1 MRLVRA
7 GIGVK
12 LGGRANNPEKKKLRI
27 DLWWTFIFNILPSNF
42 FFTLLY
48 PPFRL
53 VLLFRTVKM
62 DTESD
67 TPQGITSSADRM
79 VGMEHSEVRY
89 FTRYVILHRL
99 GLLDVDTNNF
109 IAMTTTVNYLDQR
122 WRMVVWFD

>member
-27 DLWWTFIFNILPSNF
+27 DLCWTFIFNILPSIIF
-42 FFTLLY
+42 LLFSIL
-48 PPFRL
+48 PFRP
-53 VLLFRTVKM
+53 VLLFRIVKM

-99 GLLDVDTNNF
+99 GLLSVDTNKF
-109 IAMTTTVNYLDQR
+109 IAMTTTVNYLDQ
-122 WRMVVWFD
+122 